1 MEQKRNAS
9 KVRDLAIGFFGWVI
23 FHNLLWFITFLGD
36 VLLDPNYK
44 IIAAFEILM
53 WLSAITT
60 SFVLFAKKKKKKLDW
75 RWSYCRFSNQHIS
88 VDSARCQWEFLRV
101 TCPVR
106 RTSQPNLIYSGFEFF
121 SASKHC
127 PRPPTRR

>member
-60 SFVLFAKKKKKKLDW
+60 SFVLFAKKKNW
-75 RWSYCRFSNQHIS
+75 TGAGVI
-88 VDSARCQWEFLRV
+88 AAFLINILVLILRDANGNFYGL
-101 TCPVR
+101 PALLEGLL
-106 RTSQPNLIYSGFEFF
+106 NL
-121 SASKHC
+121 
-127 PRPPTRR
+127 T